1 LSTGKKVLISG
12 FEPFGGSDLNS
23 SQLVVE
29 AISKESLS
37 GLELSAVILP
47 VEFDKAARVLLSKVN
62 DFNPE
67 IIISIGQAEGRKAI
81 TPEKIAINLDSARI
95 PDNAGELRVNKV
107 IVEAGADGY
116 FSTLPIEKMVEAVKE
131 CGLESEISLSAGAF
145 LCNHIF
151 YHLQHQLLERE
162 VKSGFVHLP
171 LVNEQIAQYPNQP
184 SWALKDLVQGV
195 RAAILSTLW

>member
-1 LSTGKKVLISG
+1 MSIERRVLISG
-12 FEPFGGSDLNS
+12 FEPFGGSNLNS

-29 AISKESLS
+29 AISKESFS
-37 GLELSAVILP
+37 GLDLFTVVLP
-47 VEFDKAARVLLSKVN
+47 VEFGKAADVLLSKVKEI
-62 DFNPE
+62 DPE
-67 IIISIGQAEGRKAI
+67 IIIAFGQAEGRKAL

-107 IVEAGADGY
+107 IIEKGADGY
-116 FSTLPIEKMVEAVKE
+116 FSTLPIEKMVKAVKE
-131 CGLESEISLSAGAF
+131 CGLESEVSLSAGAF

-151 YHLQHQLLERE
+151 YHLQHKLLESG

-195 RAAILSTLW
+195 RAAILSTL

>member
-1 LSTGKKVLISG
+1 MSIGRRVLISG
-12 FEPFGGSDLNS
+12 FEPFGGSNLNS

-29 AISKESLS
+29 AISKESFS
-37 GLELSAVILP
+37 GLDLFTVILP
-47 VEFDKAARVLLSKVN
+47 VEFGKAADVLLSKVKEI
-62 DFNPE
+62 DPE
-67 IIISIGQAEGRKAI
+67 IIIAFGQAEGRKAL

-107 IVEAGADGY
+107 IIEKGADGY
-116 FSTLPIEKMVEAVKE
+116 FSTLPIEKMVKAVKE
-131 CGLESEISLSAGAF
+131 CGLESEVSLSAGAF

-151 YHLQHQLLERE
+151 YHLQHKLLESG

-171 LVNEQIAQYPNQP
+171 LVNEQIVQYPNQP

-195 RAAILSTLW
+195 KAAILSTL

>member
-1 LSTGKKVLISG
+1 MSTGKKVLISG

-23 SQLVVE
+23 SQLAVE
-29 AISKESLS
+29 AISKESLT
-37 GLELSAVILP
+37 GLELFTVILP
-47 VEFDKAARVLLSKVN
+47 VEFDKAAKILLSKIKEV
-62 DFNPE
+62 NPE
-67 IIISIGQAEGRKAI
+67 IIIAFGQAEGRKAL

-95 PDNAGELRVNKV
+95 PDNAGELRVSKV
-107 IVEAGADGY
+107 ILEAGADGY
-116 FSTLPIEKMVEAVKE
+116 FSTLPIDKIVEAVKE

-151 YHLQHQLLERE
+151 YHLQHQLLESG

-184 SWALKDLVQGV
+184 SWALIDLVQGV
-195 RAAILSTLW
+195 KAAILSTL

>member
-1 LSTGKKVLISG
+1 MLIGKKVLISG
-12 FEPFGGSDLNS
+12 FEPFGGSHLNS

-29 AISKESLS
+29 AISKENLS

-67 IIISIGQAEGRKAI
+67 IIISFGQAEGRKAI

-107 IVEAGADGY
+107 IIEKGADGY

-151 YHLQHQLLERE
+151 YHLQHQLLKSG

-195 RAAILSTLW
+195 RAAILSTL

>member
-1 LSTGKKVLISG
+1 MSIERRVLISG
-12 FEPFGGSDLNS
+12 FEPFGGSNLNS

-29 AISKESLS
+29 AISKESFT
-37 GLELSAVILP
+37 GLELFTVILP
-47 VEFDKAARVLLSKVN
+47 VDFGKAADVLLSKVKEI
-62 DFNPE
+62 DPE
-67 IIISIGQAEGRKAI
+67 IIITFGQAEGRKAL

-107 IVEAGADGY
+107 IIEKGADGY

-151 YHLQHQLLERE
+151 YHLQHKLLESG

-171 LVNEQIAQYPNQP
+171 LVNEQITQYPNQP

-195 RAAILSTLW
+195 KAAILSTL

>member
-1 LSTGKKVLISG
+1 LLIGKKVLISG
-12 FEPFGGSDLNS
+12 FEPFGGSHLNS
-23 SQLVVE
+23 SQLVVG

-67 IIISIGQAEGRKAI
+67 IIISFGQAEGRKAI

-116 FSTLPIEKMVEAVKE
+116 FSTLPIEKMVAAVKE

-195 RAAILSTLW
+195 RAAILSTL

>member
-1 LSTGKKVLISG
+1 MSIGKKVLISG

-23 SQLVVE
+23 SQLVLE

-67 IIISIGQAEGRKAI
+67 IIISFGQAEGRKAI

-116 FSTLPIEKMVEAVKE
+116 FSTLPIEKMVEAVKD

-195 RAAILSTLW
+195 RAAILSTL

>member
-1 LSTGKKVLISG
+1 MSIGRRVLISG
-12 FEPFGGSDLNS
+12 FEPFGGSNLNS

-29 AISKESLS
+29 AISKESFS
-37 GLELSAVILP
+37 GLDLFTVILP
-47 VEFDKAARVLLSKVN
+47 VEFGKAADVLLSKVKEI
-62 DFNPE
+62 DPE
-67 IIISIGQAEGRKAI
+67 IIIAFGQAEGRKAL

-107 IVEAGADGY
+107 IIEKGADGY

-131 CGLESEISLSAGAF
+131 CGLESEVSLTAGAF

-151 YHLQHQLLERE
+151 YHLQHKFLESR

-195 RAAILSTLW
+195 RAAILSTL

>member
-1 LSTGKKVLISG
+1 MSIGRRVLISG
-12 FEPFGGSDLNS
+12 FEPFGGSNLNS

-29 AISKESLS
+29 AISKESFS
-37 GLELSAVILP
+37 GLDLFTVILP
-47 VEFDKAARVLLSKVN
+47 VEFGKAADVLLSKVKEI
-62 DFNPE
+62 DPE
-67 IIISIGQAEGRKAI
+67 IIIAFGQAEGRKAL

-107 IVEAGADGY
+107 IIEKGADGY

-131 CGLESEISLSAGAF
+131 CGLESEVSLSAGAF

-151 YHLQHQLLERE
+151 YHLQHKFLESR

-171 LVNEQIAQYPNQP
+171 LVNEQIVQYPNQP

-195 RAAILSTLW
+195 KAAILSTL

>member
-1 LSTGKKVLISG
+1 MSIERRVLISG
-12 FEPFGGSDLNS
+12 FEPFGGSNLNS

-29 AISKESLS
+29 AISKESFT
-37 GLELSAVILP
+37 GLELFTVILP
-47 VEFDKAARVLLSKVN
+47 VEFGKAADVLLSKVKEI
-62 DFNPE
+62 DPE
-67 IIISIGQAEGRKAI
+67 IIITFGQAEGRKAL

-107 IVEAGADGY
+107 IIEKGADGY

-151 YHLQHQLLERE
+151 YHLQHKLLESG

-184 SWALKDLVQGV
+184 SWALKDLIQGV
-195 RAAILSTLW
+195 KAAILSTL

>member
-1 LSTGKKVLISG
+1 MSTGKKVLISG
-12 FEPFGGSDLNS
+12 FEPFGGSHLNS

-37 GLELSAVILP
+37 GLELSAIILP

-67 IIISIGQAEGRKAI
+67 IIISFGQAEGRKAI

-107 IVEAGADGY
+107 IVETGADGY

-145 LCNHIF
+145 LCNHTF
-151 YHLQHQLLERE
+151 YHLQHQLLESR

-195 RAAILSTLW
+195 RAAILSTL

>member
-1 LSTGKKVLISG
+1 LLIGKKVLISG
-12 FEPFGGSDLNS
+12 FEPFGGSHLNS

-67 IIISIGQAEGRKAI
+67 IIISFGQAEGRKAI

-116 FSTLPIEKMVEAVKE
+116 FSTLPIEKMVAAVKD

-195 RAAILSTLW
+195 RAAILSTL

>member
-1 LSTGKKVLISG
+1 MSIGKKVLISG
-12 FEPFGGSDLNS
+12 FEPFGGSHLNS

-67 IIISIGQAEGRKAI
+67 IIISFGQAEGRKAI

-195 RAAILSTLW
+195 RAAILSTL

>member
-1 LSTGKKVLISG
+1 LLIGKKVLISG
-12 FEPFGGSDLNS
+12 FEPFGGSHLNS

-29 AISKESLS
+29 AISKENLS

-67 IIISIGQAEGRKAI
+67 IIISFGQAEGRKAI

-116 FSTLPIEKMVEAVKE
+116 FSTLPIEKMVAAVKE

-195 RAAILSTLW
+195 KAAILSTL